1 MYIFSSVASSS
12 IICFSSPDPKGHVS
26 FCHQSVSIV
35 GVRHVSYVN
44 IFLSENNLEINWLI
58 TSSICDFCADAKF
71 NMSIRANNDILF
83 KYYSV
88 FFLNLILC
96 ASLQCVW
103 FLHCLEIQDGCNG
116 ITEARKG
123 PYEKIFNKICFLRNY
138 KYDWTQTVLNVL
150 KIDFSIWKKGCI

>member
-1 MYIFSSVASSS
+1 MYIFSSVAPSS

-58 TSSICDFCADAKF
+58 ASSVCDFCADAKF

-88 FFLNLILC
+88 VFLNLILC

-103 FLHCLEIQDGCNG
+103 FLRCLEIQDGCNG
-116 ITEARKG
+116 ITKLGKDHMRK
-123 PYEKIFNKICFLRNY
+123 FLIKSVFLETTNMIEPKLY
-138 KYDWTQTVLNVL
+138 
-150 KIDFSIWKKGCI
+150 